1 MKKKG
6 GSGNKSL
13 LPGGPA
19 FKQLGLQCGASDP
32 MHETHKC
39 LEKFNI
45 DQNNKNTA
53 LSSGGGMK
61 GGTSNFCPP
70 NAPPAGTP
78 LSISTFTSQSAVPDP
93 QPHNANTASKE
104 LTSTLR
110 SGGTNACGDAD
121 INNPAGGSK
130 SKRGG
135 RRRRRK
141 SKGNRKRTKS
151 NRKKK
156 TKRTKRT
163 KSRRRRTRR

>member
-19 FKQLGLQCGASDP
+19 FKQLGMQCGASDP

-45 DQNNKNTA
+45 DQNNTNMA

-78 LSISTFTSQSAVPDP
+78 LTTSTFTSQSAVPDP
-93 QPHNANTASKE
+93 QPNNANSIVKG

-110 SGGTNACGDAD
+110 SGGVNACGDKV
-121 INNPAGGSK
+121 GGNK

-141 SKGNRKRTKS
+141 SKGNQKRTKS

-163 KSRRRRTRR
+163 KGRKSRRRTRR